1 MEDKTAPN
9 TESPLTTEPILVDA
23 IIETLSR
30 EGENIKELLNRKNLL
45 EEN

>member
-1 MEDKTAPN
+1 MEDKTAQN

-30 EGENIKELLNRKNLL
+30 EVEGIKELLNRKNLL